1 MMSKFSS
8 VALLGYLANATYQP
22 NEALNNGTIRMSA
35 EQIRSEKGGL
45 ADVLADTRFKLDDG
59 NQSYFFMD
67 TSAMYTAPSESYK

>member
-35 EQIRSEKGGL
+35 E
-45 ADVLADTRFKLDDG
+45 
-59 NQSYFFMD
+59 
-67 TSAMYTAPSESYK
+67 

>member
-8 VALLGYLANATYQP
+8 AALLGYLANATYQP
-22 NEALNNGTIRMSA
+22 NEDLGNGTIRMSA
-35 EQIRSEKGGL
+35 ESVRSDKGGL

-67 TSAMYTAPSESYK
+67 TSALYATENESYK